1 MNFEPQIQ
9 FSGERRQV
17 TALFYD
23 IVESTELLLRSDPE
37 EFLRSV
43 ARLHETAERIIRR
56 YRGFV
61 HQKHG
66 DGGSCYFGYPQQS
79 EDAAQNAVQ
88 AALELIDVVERRQ
101 HRSHKTPFRL
111 RVGVATSLIVVS
123 SDGGEVI
130 GTAPV
135 LASRLQAEAQP
146 NSVLVADSTYELTRS
161 RFVYS
166 FLKEAKLK
174 GFSTP
179 IGVWRPISATKPRGR
194 FSRDPKPDTPIRG
207 REKELARLM
216 SEWSAVCGGAG
227 RSIAIVGDA
236 GIGKSRLVAEFC
248 RRIQHGP
255 DVDVFLQCNRGLSG
269 QPLHP
274 VLGFLE
280 TKIGKPALE
289 SGDSRR
295 LQEALRV
302 AGFDVEAET
311 ARVISDFAAE
321 KSRSTLG
328 NIRVGD
334 LSGQALRR
342 EIIGAAIRIVCAAAS
357 APAILIVVEDIH
369 WADNMTREVLDS
381 LNEYIRDL
389 PVMVLQTSRAEV
401 STKVDEKLILTGL
414 RSSAMSDLVRSIWQG
429 APPPGL
435 SAFILQQCDGM
446 PLYGEELALFFR
458 TRHPTAQT
466 PTGWTKLLIEGG
478 VSTLNDLLAS
488 KLAEVAHARRTA
500 QLASVIG
507 REFSADLLR
516 RLMDQV
522 DGEALDAD
530 LAALVAYGVLDQKAG
545 SDDMYQFHH
554 VLLQEAAYGSLLR
567 KDRRRIHERIAR
579 ILVEEDVPSLTAAV
593 AAWQCAEAGRHGDAA
608 RFALK
613 AAEACVLRSAMH
625 EAAQSLELCA
635 QEIAAM
641 PRQQARTELRLDFLQ
656 LQGVVSTA
664 LEGEGSLQARN
675 AYSRAMSLVRRHPP
689 TNRQERFPLY
699 WGWWFTAPNIV
710 TQQSRAQVLV
720 EDMKAVD
727 DPETRL
733 QSYHCAWATSF
744 HAAQHSFCLDCV
756 VKGIELYDSERA
768 IRNRAFFGGHDAKVC
783 GLGES
788 ALSYL
793 LTGQADA
800 SETAINQCLEWA
812 ALTDHAGSM
821 VHALYYAIVLRRCQS
836 RYDDVYR
843 LGEQMLSLAE
853 QNGLLASQARANMY
867 CGWAE
872 LMSASPERGAK
883 RFQDG
888 LSLHRQIG
896 TDDNLSIHSDMYSEV
911 LARIGKPAESVAL
924 IDSAIANGRKSGQW
938 FWLAE
943 LYRRRASL
951 RQMLGEKPGLIK
963 RDLRRAIQTAEAQG
977 AEWLAERARRD
988 LNRDFDGGGHVGAA
1002 FG

>member
-9 FSGERRQV
+9 FSGERRQA

-23 IVESTELLLRSDPE
+23 IVESTEMLLRSDPE
-37 EFLRSV
+37 EFLRSI
-43 ARLHETAERIIRR
+43 ARLHDTAERIIGR
-56 YRGFV
+56 YGGFL
-61 HQKHG
+61 HQRHG
-66 DGGSCYFGYPQQS
+66 DGGSCYFGYPKQS

-88 AALELIDVVERRQ
+88 AALELVDMMVRRQ
-101 HRSHKTPFRL
+101 HRAGKAAFRL

-123 SDGGEVI
+123 SDGGEVV

-146 NSVLVADSTYELTRS
+146 NSVLVAESTYELTRS
-161 RFVYS
+161 RFDYS
-166 FLKEAKLK
+166 FLKSARLK

-179 IGVWRPISATKPRGR
+179 IGIWQPLSPTKPRGR

-216 SEWSAVCGGAG
+216 SEWTAVCGGAG
-227 RSIAIVGDA
+227 KSIAIVGDA

-248 RRIQHGP
+248 RQIQHGP
-255 DVDVFLQCNRGLSG
+255 DPDVLLQCNRGLSG

-289 SGDSRR
+289 SGDGYR
-295 LQEALRV
+295 LQEALRA

-311 ARVISDFAAE
+311 ARIISDFAGE
-321 KSRSTLG
+321 KSRTTLG
-328 NIRVGD
+328 NIRVSD

-342 EIIGAAIRIVCAAAS
+342 EVIDAAIRIVCAAGS
-357 APAILIVVEDIH
+357 TPAKLIVIEDIH
-369 WADNMTREVLDS
+369 WADNMTLEVLEG
-381 LNEYIRDL
+381 LNAYIRNL
-389 PVMVLQTSRAEV
+389 PVMVIQTSRV
-401 STKVDEKLILTGL
+401 DVPTTVDEKLVLTGL
-414 RSSAMSDLVRSIWQG
+414 RSSAMSELVRSIWQG

-458 TRHPTAQT
+458 TRDPTAHT
-466 PTGWTKLLIEGG
+466 PAGWNKLLIEGG
-478 VSTLNDLLAS
+478 VSTLNDLLAA
-488 KLAEVAHARRTA
+488 KLAEVGHARRIA

-507 REFSADLLR
+507 REFSAGLLR
-516 RLMDQV
+516 RLLDN
-522 DGEALDAD
+522 GEGQALDAD
-530 LAALVAYGVLDQKAG
+530 LEALVSYGVLEKKAG
-545 SDDMYQFHH
+545 SDDMYHFHH
-554 VLLQEAAYGSLLR
+554 VLLHEAAYGSLMR
-567 KDRRRIHERIAR
+567 SDRRRIHERIAR
-579 ILVEEDVPSLTAAV
+579 ILIEEDVPSLTAAV

-625 EAAQSLELCA
+625 EAAHSLELCA

-675 AYSRAMSLVRRHPP
+675 VYSRAMSLVRRHPAA
-689 TNRQERFPLY
+689 NRQERFPLY

-720 EDMKAVD
+720 EDMKAVP

-733 QSYHCAWATSF
+733 QSYHCGWATSF
-744 HAAQHSFCLDCV
+744 HAAQHGFCLDCV
-756 VKGIELYDSERA
+756 AKGIELYDSDRA

-793 LTGQADA
+793 LTDQTEA

-812 ALTDHAGSM
+812 AATDHAGSM

-836 RYDDVYR
+836 RYDDVHR
-843 LGEQMLSLAE
+843 LGEQMLSIAE
-853 QNGLLASQARANMY
+853 HNGLVASQARANMY

-883 RFQDG
+883 RFEDG
-888 LSLHRQIG
+888 LALHQQIG
-896 TDDNLSIHSDMYSEV
+896 TDDNLSMHRDMHSEV
-911 LARIGKPAESVAL
+911 LERLGRPAESIAL
-924 IDSAIANGRKSGQW
+924 IDSAIVHGRKSGQL

-943 LYRRRASL
+943 LYRRRAAL
-951 RQMLGEKPGLIK
+951 RQALGERPTLIR
-963 RDLRRAIQTAEAQG
+963 RDLRHAVQTAESQG
-977 AEWLAERARRD
+977 AEWLAKRARRD
-988 LNRDFDGGGHVGAA
+988 LKRDFE
-1002 FG
+1002 